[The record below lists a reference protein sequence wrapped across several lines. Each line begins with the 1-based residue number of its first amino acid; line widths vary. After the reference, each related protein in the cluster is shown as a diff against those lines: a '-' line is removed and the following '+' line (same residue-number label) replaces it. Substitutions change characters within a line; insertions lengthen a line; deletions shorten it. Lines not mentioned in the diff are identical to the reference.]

1 MRKGNSVAF
10 TLRAAMRVAGLLLV
24 LAACSPTVP
33 TTGPVAISKEPF
45 NIKTNDSLG
54 IKLGSA
60 LDDYQRKHKHDTVP
74 SIVRDEEA
82 FCPVPV
88 VNEKLEVGGAEV
100 RFYSLRF
107 YRGFLINIDYSLTS
121 IDWEALQKAMEEKF
135 GLPTQRERFEAAE
148 KKLFDKTLLWRN
160 AVSSIE
166 FDRSETDWTSAT
178 LSMQLDQETDQW
190 LESSRKRKEAE
201 AKRGL

>member
-1 MRKGNSVAF
+1 MRKGNRVAF
-10 TLRAAMRVAGLLLV
+10 TPRAAVPVAGLLLV
-24 LAACSPTVP
+24 LAACSPTIP
-33 TTGPVAISKEPF
+33 TTSPAAISKEPF

-60 LDDYQRKHKHDTVP
+60 LDDYQQKHKHDTV
-74 SIVRDEEA
+74 SCIVHDEEA

-88 VNEKLEVGGAEV
+88 VDGKLKVGGADV
-100 RFYSLRF
+100 GFYSLRF
-107 YRGFLINIDYSLTS
+107 YRGRLINVDYSLTS
-121 IDWEALQKAMEEKF
+121 IDWDALQKAMEQKF
-135 GLPTQRERFEAAE
+135 GLPTRREKFEAAE
-148 KKLFDKTLLWRN
+148 MKLFDKTLIWRN

-166 FDRSETDWTSAT
+166 FDRSATDWTSAT

-201 AKRGL
+201 AKHGL